1 MSKRQGIDSII
12 NPSKRFIK
20 TTMSNAEGWTT
31 NKDQIFILSRAIV
44 LGIDLSIDKGADS
57 PITPPGSILVK
68 VIGEDQ
74 SSKKPVEDRNKWAI
88 PLFTFHNIS
97 IPEIGEEVWV
107 TRETDVWG
115 SQLYWIN
122 RVTDSGYINKVLA
135 REDRRNLTGLYRYQL
150 DFNVEEIAENVTQ
163 TGSAVFSIPFR
174 PGDVIQQGR
183 SDSFIRHSLNPENKE
198 GVLESGIKERTRYER
213 LPGVTVGKTKTKN
226 LQVGKANLKDVTTKT
241 IENDGGDS
249 EDRSYFYNE
258 AEVLVNVSNLPDSSE
273 VLNRQVLGEKL
284 NEWLDTISVKL
295 AQLNKVAGNIVEV
308 TTTPQTIPPF
318 KSVQKIS
325 IALGKES
332 IDFDVV
338 VDIPERKTTIE
349 DTSITKARTAAED
362 IVAISQDINTLR
374 GIINDHLSNHQYIN

>member
-1 MSKRQGIDSII
+1 MAKRQGLDSII

-20 TTMSNAEGWTT
+20 STMETAEGWRT

-74 SSKKPVEDRNKWAI
+74 SSKNPVDDKNKWAI

-122 RVTDSGYINKVLA
+122 RVTDSSYINKVLA
-135 REDRRNLTGLYRYQL
+135 REDRAKLTGLYRYQL
-150 DFNVEEIAENVTQ
+150 DFRVEDIAETVTQ
-163 TGSAVFSIPFR
+163 TAAAVFSIPFR
-174 PGDVIQQGR
+174 PGDVVQQGR
-183 SDSFIRHSLNPENKE
+183 SDSFIRHSLNPVNQE

-213 LPGVTVGKTKTKN
+213 LPGTTIGKTKTKN
-226 LQVGKANLKDVTTKT
+226 LQVGKANLKDVTVKT

-258 AEVLVNVSNLPDSSE
+258 AEVIVNVSNLPDSSE
-273 VLNRQVLGEKL
+273 TLNRQVLGEKL

-295 AQLNKVAGNIVEV
+295 AQLNNVAGNIVEIS
-308 TTTPQTIPPF
+308 TTPQTVPAF
-318 KSVQKIS
+318 KSVQKVS

-332 IDFDVV
+332 VDFDVV
-338 VDIPERKTTIE
+338 VDIPERKTVVE
-349 DTSITKARTAAED
+349 DTSILKARNTVD
-362 IVAISQDINTLR
+362 DVIDISQEINTLR
-374 GIINDHLSNHQYIN
+374 ETINDHLSNHQYIN